1 MAPGGKLDRDWVSL
15 VEDYP
20 ERFMI
25 GTDKVGHFDTYVKEI
40 KKYDILLDA
49 LKPEISRLVA
59 SENFLRVLPGRVQA
73 RAFENEMGKKTGSG
87 LHS

>member
-1 MAPGGKLDRDWVSL
+1 MEYRHFSINRDWVSL
-15 VEDYP
+15 VENYH

-49 LKPEISRLVA
+49 LKPGTSRLVA

-73 RAFENEMGKKTGSG
+73 RAFENEMQREKDSKC
-87 LHS
+87 